1 MAETFDFDVQV
12 GASGDVKQRT
22 WSNDFGDGYTQAGGV
37 GINTKSQA
45 WDVTVTGRYGAGQ
58 KLQQVQDFLDRHEG
72 FKSFLWTPPGSGQ
85 GRYTANGYKLATLGG
100 GLHSLSTNFKQT
112 FKP

>member
-45 WDVTVTGRYGAGQ
+45 WDVTVTGRFGVGQ
-58 KLQQVQDFLDRHEG
+58 KLQQVRDFLDRHEG
-72 FKSFLWTPPGSGQ
+72 FKSFLWAPPGSGQ
-85 GRYTANGYKLATLGG
+85 GRYTANGYKLSTLGA
-100 GLHSLSTNFKQT
+100 GLHSLSTSFKQT